1 MAGIAHQGKAVFGL
15 DIGTR
20 SIVGTV
26 GYRTKDRFVVMAQRM
41 KEHETRAM
49 LDGQIHDIRKVGDT
63 ISAVKEALEQ
73 DIGSSLTEVCIAA
86 AGRVLRTVTT
96 HVDYEFPEEKVVL
109 EEDVYALSA
118 MGVEQ
123 AYEEF
128 QGGNDTD
135 MKFYCV
141 GHSVIRYYMNHYPIG
156 NPEEHK
162 AGSIGA
168 DMIVTFLPE
177 DVVDGLYKAVE
188 HAGLKVANLTLE
200 PIAAI
205 QVAIPEKFRML
216 NIALVDVGAG
226 TSDISITRDGA
237 IVSYGMIPIAG
248 DSLTEEIARHC
259 LVDFNTAEQIK
270 RSLGDALAEAADG
283 HSEKGGVVYTDI
295 MGLEQTI
302 SAEELSTLL
311 APVIENMTR
320 PVADCIKELNGDK
333 SVSAVFVVGGGG
345 KIPGY
350 TESLSEKLDIVKER
364 VAIRGGEVMGFV
376 DFPDYVEKDS
386 MLVTPV
392 GICLS
397 FYEQNNNF
405 AFVTFN
411 EERIKIYDNG
421 KLSVVDA
428 AMQAE
433 FPNEELFPRRGT
445 ALSYTVEGKAKIKRG
460 ALGEA
465 AVITVNGE
473 TADIHTAIKANDLI
487 NVVPS
492 TAGAPAKLEIR
503 SLPEFHQAITVIVNE
518 KKVVLPKFAQVNG
531 SLQSG
536 YYEIQNGD
544 AIEMRNFYT
553 VAQIL
558 EFMDILL
565 PEDTPFAV
573 NHVTA
578 DRDTPVY
585 ENFSVDWGEK
595 ALLFYTQQMAEN
607 PTEEAYPEDSAAED
621 YGMAED
627 GKEALGQAGAGE
639 EAYDSEAGDTKA
651 AGSIGAM
658 NMAGSRT
665 EEKVGQSAGKP
676 ASHDIVV
683 LVNGSPVRMSG
694 KPSYVYVDVF
704 DYIDFDLSKPH
715 GSSVYTGLNGKK
727 AEYLKEIKDGDVFE
741 IYWEP

>member
-26 GYRTKDRFVVMAQRM
+26 GYRTKERFVVMAQRM

-49 LDGQIHDIRKVGDT
+49 LDGQIHDIKKVGDT
-63 ISAVKEALEQ
+63 ITAVKEALEQ
-73 DIGSSLTEVCIAA
+73 DIGAPLAEVCIAA

-96 HVDYEFPEEKVVL
+96 HVDYEFPEERVVL

-123 AYEEF
+123 AYVEF

-141 GHSVIRYYMNHYPIG
+141 GHSIIRYYMNHYPIG
-156 NPEEHK
+156 NPQEHK

-188 HAGLKVANLTLE
+188 YAGLKLANLTLE

-205 QVAIPEKFRML
+205 QVAIPERFRML

-237 IVSYGMIPIAG
+237 IVSYGMIPVAG

-259 LVDFNTAEQIK
+259 LVDFNAAEQIK
-270 RSLGDALAEAADG
+270 RSLGEAL
-283 HSEKGGVVYTDI
+283 EKEKKGQEGGIAYTDI
-295 MGLEQTI
+295 MGLDQTI
-302 SAEELSTLL
+302 SAKELTELL

-320 PVADCIKELNGDK
+320 PVAECIRELNGDK
-333 SVSAVFVVGGGG
+333 PVSAVFVVGGGG

-364 VAIRGGEVMGFV
+364 VAVRGGEVMGFV
-376 DFPDYVEKDS
+376 DFPSHVEKDS

-405 AFVTFN
+405 VFVTFN
-411 EERIKIYDNG
+411 NERIKIYDNG
-421 KLSVVDA
+421 RLSVVDA

-433 FPNEELFPRRGT
+433 FPNEDLFPKRGE
-445 ALSYTVEGKAKIKRG
+445 ALSYTVEGRAKIKRG
-460 ALGEA
+460 SLGEA

-473 TADIHTAIKANDLI
+473 TADMHAAIKANDLI
-487 NVVPS
+487 NVIPS
-492 TAGAPAKLEIR
+492 TAGAPAKLEVR
-503 SLPEFHQAITVIVNE
+503 SLPEFHQSITVVVNE
-518 KKVVLPKFAQVNG
+518 KKVVLPKFVQVNG

-536 YYEIQNGD
+536 YYEIQDGD
-544 AIEMRNFYT
+544 AIAMQNFYT
-553 VAQIL
+553 VAQLL
-558 EFMDILL
+558 EFMDVLL

-573 NHVTA
+573 NHVAA
-578 DRDTPVY
+578 DRNTPVY
-585 ENFSVDWGEK
+585 ENFSVDWGER
-595 ALLFYTQQMAEN
+595 ALAFYHRQDA
-607 PTEEAYPEDSAAED
+607 EEAVQEESWLRGGEDA
-621 YGMAED
+621 GMEEED
-627 GKEALGQAGAGE
+627 GETAGERADEAKEDEAGTQDARHRPEGRVAGAE
-639 EAYDSEAGDTKA
+639 HT
-651 AGSIGAM
+651 
-658 NMAGSRT
+658 
-665 EEKVGQSAGKP
+665 QGKP
-676 ASHDIVV
+676 APQDIVV

-694 KPSYVYVDVF
+694 KASYVYVDVF

-715 GSSVYTGLNGKK
+715 GSSVYTGLNGEK
-727 AEYLKEIKDGDVFE
+727 AEYLREIKDGDVFE
-741 IYWEP
+741 IYWQP